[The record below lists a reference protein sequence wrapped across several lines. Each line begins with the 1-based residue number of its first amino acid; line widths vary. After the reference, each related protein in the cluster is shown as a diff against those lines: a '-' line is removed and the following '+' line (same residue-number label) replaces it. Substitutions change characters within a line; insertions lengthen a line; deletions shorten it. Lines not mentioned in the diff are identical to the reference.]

1 MLAIS
6 PGRRRRRGESQ
17 GGRTWPEMKKV
28 LSIEASMGAAAWRE
42 SAGTESAE
50 AVKAGVPCCVV
61 FDLRAL

>member
-1 MLAIS
+1 
-6 PGRRRRRGESQ
+6 
-17 GGRTWPEMKKV
+17 MKKV
-28 LSIEASMGAAAWRE
+28 LSIEASMVAAAWRE